1 MSAPAAKIM
10 VSVGE
15 KFACIRIAGCANF
28 TSSIDFKTLLDELFK
43 RGYAWFV
50 LDLGECV
57 LMDSTFLG
65 VLAGLGLKINCPQPD
80 GVDRKLELFNPN
92 PRILELLENLG
103 VLHLFTIADQEM
115 KFPEKT
121 EPCEIAPATPSR
133 DEVKAACLEAHE
145 TLMQAHP
152 ENISRFKDLAQF
164 LAEDLK
170 KTSPG
175 S

>member
-1 MSAPAAKIM
+1 
-10 VSVGE
+10 
-15 KFACIRIAGCANF
+15 
-28 TSSIDFKTLLDELFK
+28 
-43 RGYAWFV
+43 
-50 LDLGECV
+50 
-57 LMDSTFLG
+57 
-65 VLAGLGLKINCPQPD
+65 
-80 GVDRKLELFNPN
+80 
-92 PRILELLENLG
+92 
-103 VLHLFTIADQEM
+103 M

-121 EPCEIAPATPSR
+121 EPREIAPATPSR

-175 S
+175 